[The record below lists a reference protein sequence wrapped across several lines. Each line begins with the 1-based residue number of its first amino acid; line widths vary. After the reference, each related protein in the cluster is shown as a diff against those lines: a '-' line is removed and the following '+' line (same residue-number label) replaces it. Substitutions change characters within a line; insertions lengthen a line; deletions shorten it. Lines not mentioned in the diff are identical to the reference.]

1 MCLSLCEQTKCANAD
16 LCACASHQFIWNA
29 GIFCHCFIAHWL
41 HNKRQRDKDHNCLC
55 TACIIIEL
63 LLVSFP
69 LVSNLFF
76 WGKCQCQYI
85 CTNVDVNRAVTAIY
99 DLTKLQRAR
108 QKCQSQ
114 WQQNTLIT
122 LCCTTWIH
130 SPRTTSRLHNLFGH
144 TGLQDVPTKVLSECC
159 WNHSALAQSQ
169 VAGTPCVWKLIFWSF
184 LTKTKPDQAFPS
196 HVHGKI

>member
-1 MCLSLCEQTKCANAD
+1 MILIKIIFQNSQGMILIKIIFQNRYVALETPLRPPPLHGKCHHKFPFWFFD
-16 LCACASHQFIWNA
+16 SVP
-29 GIFCHCFIAHWL
+29 
-41 HNKRQRDKDHNCLC
+41 NCLC
-55 TACIIIEL
+55 TACIITEL

-69 LVSNLFF
+69 LVSDVFF

-108 QKCQSQ
+108 QKCENH

-169 VAGTPCVWKLIFWSF
+169 VAGTPCVWKLNFWSF
-184 LTKTKPDQAFPS
+184 LT
-196 HVHGKI
+196 